1 MPTIESRSLSW
12 FLPRGHVHRSIYYI
26 LYPTDHRAEVTVAFF
41 NFIRDSSKEEANKSL
56 KPTMDDDKAI
66 TPESYD
72 AAESWCNEIVSSKN
86 NDILYNPALF
96 RQALHQTSQDLH
108 FPISVGFSL

>member
-1 MPTIESRSLSW
+1 
-12 FLPRGHVHRSIYYI
+12 
-26 LYPTDHRAEVTVAFF
+26 
-41 NFIRDSSKEEANKSL
+41 
-56 KPTMDDDKAI
+56 MDDDKAI

-108 FPISVGFSL
+108 FPISVGFSLWLMVVGLANNEQKLNRLARWKTFINVFE